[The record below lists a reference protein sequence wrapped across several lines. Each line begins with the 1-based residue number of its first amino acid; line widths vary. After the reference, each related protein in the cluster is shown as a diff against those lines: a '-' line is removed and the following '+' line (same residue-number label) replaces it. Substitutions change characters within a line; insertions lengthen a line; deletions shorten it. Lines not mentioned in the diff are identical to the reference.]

1 MLTTTKILTRT
12 FGSIDDMETK
22 MDIKQK
28 TAYWTAIIAFVC
40 GWGLTIAGFIV
51 DPRGEVS
58 GSVLAV
64 LGEAMVYTAS
74 VLGIT
79 LYFSNEMLKF
89 KRDTRK
95 YLNDKDN
102 ETTAEN

>member
-1 MLTTTKILTRT
+1 
-12 FGSIDDMETK
+12 
-22 MDIKQK
+22 MDIKQR
-28 TAYWTAIIAFVC
+28 TAYCTAIVAFVC
-40 GWGLTIAGFIV
+40 GWGLTIAGFV
-51 DPRGEVS
+51 VPPRGEVS

-79 LYFSNEMLKF
+79 IYFSNEMLKF

-95 YLNDKDN
+95 YLNNIEN
-102 ETTAEN
+102 ETDSEN

>member
-1 MLTTTKILTRT
+1 MAR
-12 FGSIDDMETK
+12 
-22 MDIKQK
+22 MDIKQR
-28 TAYWTAIIAFVC
+28 TAYWTALIAFVC

-51 DPRGEVS
+51 PPRGEVS

-64 LGEAMVYTAS
+64 LGEAMVYAAS
-74 VLGIT
+74 VFGVT

-95 YLNDKDN
+95 YLKETENDTED
-102 ETTAEN
+102 END

>member
-1 MLTTTKILTRT
+1 MDTKQRI
-12 FGSIDDMETK
+12 
-22 MDIKQK
+22 
-28 TAYWTAIIAFVC
+28 AYWTAIIAFVC
-40 GWGLTIAGFIV
+40 GWGLTIAGLIV
-51 DPRGEVS
+51 PPTGGVS

-95 YLNDKDN
+95 YLNDMEN
-102 ETTAEN
+102 ETDSEN

>member
-1 MLTTTKILTRT
+1 MEKID
-12 FGSIDDMETK
+12 F
-22 MDIKQK
+22 KQK
-28 TAYWTAIIAFVC
+28 TAYITALVAFVC

-51 DPRGEVS
+51 SPLGEVS

-74 VLGIT
+74 VLGVT

-95 YLNDKDN
+95 YLNDMEN
-102 ETTAEN
+102 ETDSEI

>member
-1 MLTTTKILTRT
+1 
-12 FGSIDDMETK
+12 
-22 MDIKQK
+22 MDTKQK
-28 TAYWTAIIAFVC
+28 TAYWTAIIAFVA
-40 GWGLTIAGFIV
+40 GWGLTIAGFCV
-51 DPRGEVS
+51 KPVGEVS

-74 VLGIT
+74 VFGVT

-95 YLNDKDN
+95 YLNDKEESNND
-102 ETTAEN
+102 E

>member
-1 MLTTTKILTRT
+1 MNTKQRI
-12 FGSIDDMETK
+12 
-22 MDIKQK
+22 
-28 TAYWTAIIAFVC
+28 AYWTAIIALVC

-51 DPRGEVS
+51 PPRGEVS
-58 GSVLAV
+58 GSDLAV

-95 YLNDKDN
+95 YLNNIDN
-102 ETTAEN
+102 ETNSEN

>member
-1 MLTTTKILTRT
+1 MERLSDTKQR
-12 FGSIDDMETK
+12 
-22 MDIKQK
+22 

-51 DPRGEVS
+51 PPRGEVS

-79 LYFSNEMLKF
+79 LYFSNEMMKF
-89 KRDTRK
+89 KRDAREYMNNK
-95 YLNDKDN
+95 SHEDID
-102 ETTAEN
+102 